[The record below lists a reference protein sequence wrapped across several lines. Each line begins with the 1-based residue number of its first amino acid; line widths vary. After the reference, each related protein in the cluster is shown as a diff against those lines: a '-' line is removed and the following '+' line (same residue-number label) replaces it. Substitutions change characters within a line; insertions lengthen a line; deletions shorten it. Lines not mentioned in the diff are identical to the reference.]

1 MVTYTL
7 KQLTECV
14 RKIFCSQFSV
24 PFLHFFCLSKSR
36 CIFKTNKESS
46 TVLCSVVK
54 HDTER
59 ETDSNI
65 A

>member
-1 MVTYTL
+1 MCEKYFAANL
-7 KQLTECV
+7 AFLSF
-14 RKIFCSQFSV
+14 IFLFVQV
-24 PFLHFFCLSKSR
+24 ALYL
-36 CIFKTNKESS
+36 TNKEAS